1 MTDPAAYVDEAD
13 MNVYNDSP
21 QQMASQDDAKYQNS
35 SGQNKQRKMSKLRKI
50 QSAMPSR
57 DRSRLEKDRYR
68 EEKDR
73 TQMKTMDSENAKS
86 QAISVSKSYIS
97 HLENELNEEKR
108 AREKL
113 QSDIEQIKQINSEIS

>member
-1 MTDPAAYVDEAD
+1 MTDPAAYIDEAD

-86 QAISVSKSYIS
+86 
-97 HLENELNEEKR
+97 
-108 AREKL
+108 
-113 QSDIEQIKQINSEIS
+113 